1 MTDLDTRR
9 VAIIGGAGFIGHNM
23 ALALKDRGVEVEV
36 IDGLEVNHLV
46 HYASLPSTEPG
57 RNLYLKMLLERL
69 KLLENAGIPL
79 RRQDA
84 RDYNGLSRVLGEFAP
99 DTIVHLAAVAHAN
112 RSNKDPFSTFDH
124 SMRTL
129 ENALD
134 WGRASDLHR
143 FIFFSS
149 SMVYGNFL
157 TESVSEDHPLDPIGI
172 YGALKLGGEKLVIAY
187 NQVFDMP
194 YTIIRPSALYGPR
207 CVSRRV
213 SQAFIESAI
222 VGDTL
227 RVDGDGDEKID
238 FTYIDDV
245 VDGVIRCIEHD
256 GARNETFNMTAG
268 KGPVAARPGDT
279 RAESLPRDRGRVCR
293 TGPVAAVPRN
303 SEHGQGQG
311 ADRPRPAGGAGG
323 RPAAV
328 RRVVP
333 RADRAAGRAC
343 RFVVREDAWLGR
355 RLGCAA
361 WTVEEADTIDAVMA
375 CGRRLLPGEGGRR
388 RRSPRWVARG
398 CGLSYDRCQRHVP
411 ARR

>member
-1 MTDLDTRR
+1 MTDLKTRR
-9 VAIIGGAGFIGHNM
+9 VAIIGGAGFIGHNL
-23 ALALKDRGVEVEV
+23 ALALKARGAHVEV

-46 HYASLPSTEPG
+46 HYASLPISEPN
-57 RNLYLKMLLERL
+57 RNLYLTMLLERL
-69 KLLENAGIPL
+69 RLLDEAGVQL

-84 RDYNGLSRVLGEFAP
+84 RDYHGLSRQLGEIEP

-134 WGRASDLHR
+134 WGRASNLHR

-149 SMVYGNFL
+149 SMVYGNFM

-194 YTIIRPSALYGPR
+194 YTIVRPSALYGPR

-213 SQAFIESAI
+213 SQAFIESAL

-227 RVDGDGDEKID
+227 RIDGEGDEKVD
-238 FTYIDDV
+238 FTHIDDV
-245 VDGVIRCIEHD
+245 VEGVIRCIEHD

-268 KGPVAARPGDT
+268 KGRSLRDLVTLVAQHFP
-279 RAESLPRDRGRVCR
+279 EIEVEYVERDRLRPFRGTLSMDKARDLI
-293 TGPVAAVPRN
+293 GHVPRVELEEGLRRYVEWYQELT
-303 SEHGQGQG
+303 SK
-311 ADRPRPAGGAGG
+311 PAE
-323 RPAAV
+323 PV
-328 RRVVP
+328 
-333 RADRAAGRAC
+333 
-343 RFVVREDAWLGR
+343 
-355 RLGCAA
+355 
-361 WTVEEADTIDAVMA
+361 
-375 CGRRLLPGEGGRR
+375 
-388 RRSPRWVARG
+388 
-398 CGLSYDRCQRHVP
+398 LS
-411 ARR
+411 

>member
-1 MTDLDTRR
+1 VSNLNAHR
-9 VAIIGGAGFIGHNM
+9 VALIGGAGFIGHNM
-23 ALALKDRGVEVEV
+23 ALALKERGAEVEV

-46 HYASLPSTEPG
+46 HYAATPSSVPN
-57 RNLYLKMLLERL
+57 RDLYIKILLERL
-69 KLLENAGIPL
+69 RLLEEAGVPL

-84 RDYNGLSRVLGEFAP
+84 RDYNGLSRVLSEFEP

-134 WGRASDLHR
+134 WSRASGLHR
-143 FIFFSS
+143 FVFFSS

-157 TESVSEDHPLDPIGI
+157 TETVAEDHPLEPIGI

-194 YTIIRPSALYGPR
+194 YTILRPSALYGPR

-227 RVDGDGDEKID
+227 RVDGEGDERID

-245 VDGVIRCIEHD
+245 VAGVIRVIEHD
-256 GARNETFNMTAG
+256 GARDQIFNMTAG
-268 KGPVAARPGDT
+268 KAR
-279 RAESLPRDRGRVCR
+279 SLRDLVTLVQQHFPEIEVEYVERDRL
-293 TGPVAAVPRN
+293 
-303 SEHGQGQG
+303 
-311 ADRPRPAGGAGG
+311 RPFRGTLSMDKA
-323 RPAAV
+323 
-328 RRVVP
+328 
-333 RADRAAGRAC
+333 
-343 RFVVREDAWLGR
+343 RELIG
-355 RLGCAA
+355 
-361 WTVEEADTIDAVMA
+361 
-375 CGRRLLPGEGGRR
+375 
-388 RRSPRWVARG
+388 
-398 CGLSYDRCQRHVP
+398 HVP
-411 ARR
+411 AVELEDGLRRYVEWYRDLTSAPAESVLS